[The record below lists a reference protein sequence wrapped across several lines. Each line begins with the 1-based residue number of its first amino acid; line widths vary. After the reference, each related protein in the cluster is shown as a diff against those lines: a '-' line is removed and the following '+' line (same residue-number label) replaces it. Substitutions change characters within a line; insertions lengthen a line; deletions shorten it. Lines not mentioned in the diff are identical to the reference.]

1 MRGWRRPCLAEGSLD
16 CGGCVCRSVWN
27 SGTWGG
33 AEGATLLKGME
44 VPAVGVKLRVR
55 HRVSRKLMREP
66 SCGC

>member
-16 CGGCVCRSVWN
+16 CGCVCRSVWEL
-27 SGTWGG
+27 GHLGE
-33 AEGATLLKGME
+33 ALEGATLLKGME

>member
-1 MRGWRRPCLAEGSLD
+1 MQ
-16 CGGCVCRSVWN
+16 VWN
-27 SGTWGG
+27 SGCWGG